1 MQETVLNIFVVVEG
15 ADVVGFRA
23 AAHAERGED
32 DEKIARLKAR
42 VESDFPDAKFFA
54 APVGLFGG
62 RLSLRRFQKLVK
74 KNQET
79 PLFEPIFKE
88 FSVPA
93 EPLILVTTAVD
104 GKLLRPD

>member
-1 MQETVLNIFVVVEG
+1 M
-15 ADVVGFRA
+15 
-23 AAHAERGED
+23 
-32 DEKIARLKAR
+32 KAR
-42 VESDFPDAKFFA
+42 VETDYPDAKSFA
-54 APVGLFGG
+54 APLGLFGG

-93 EPLILVTTAVD
+93 EPLILVTTVVD
-104 GKLLRPD
+104 GEILLPD